1 MEKRLIEGLSKIS
14 NLDVDTWAKIFDN
27 ISALIEEYVYESRI
41 DLDSKT
47 DIDLEFATLSLINE
61 DNKLKINFIPKEKM
75 VKELKSIEH
84 GNKSKLKIK
93 LEKSVLNNIL
103 ETFKEI

>member
-14 NLDVDTWAKIFDN
+14 NLDIDTWAKIFDN
-27 ISALIEEYVYESRI
+27 ISALIEEYVYESRVG
-41 DLDSKT
+41 LDSKT

-61 DNKLKINFIPKEKM
+61 DNKLKINFIPKAEM
-75 VKELKSIEH
+75 IKELKSIEQ
-84 GNKSKLKIK
+84 GNKSKLKVK
-93 LEKSVLNNIL
+93 LEKAVLNNIL

>member
-14 NLDVDTWAKIFDN
+14 NLDIDMWAKIFDN

-41 DLDSKT
+41 NLDSKT
-47 DIDLEFATLSLINE
+47 DIDLEFATLSLVNE
-61 DNKLKINFIPKEKM
+61 DNKLKINFIPKAEMIKD
-75 VKELKSIEH
+75 LKGIEQ
-84 GNKSKLKIK
+84 GNKSKLKVK
-93 LEKSVLNNIL
+93 LEKSVLTNIL

>member
-14 NLDVDTWAKIFDN
+14 NLDIDMWAKIFDN
-27 ISALIEEYVYESRI
+27 ISALIEEYVYESRVN
-41 DLDSKT
+41 LDSKT

-61 DNKLKINFIPKEKM
+61 DNKLKINFIPKADM
-75 VKELKSIEH
+75 VKELKSIEQ
-84 GNKSKLKIK
+84 GNKSKLKVK

>member
-14 NLDVDTWAKIFDN
+14 NLDIDTWAKIFDN
-27 ISALIEEYVYESRI
+27 ISALIEEYVYESRVS
-41 DLDSKT
+41 LDSKT

-61 DNKLKINFIPKEKM
+61 DNKLKINFIPKAEM
-75 VKELKSIEH
+75 IKELKSIEQ
-84 GNKSKLKIK
+84 GNKSKLKVK
-93 LEKSVLNNIL
+93 LEKAVLNNIL